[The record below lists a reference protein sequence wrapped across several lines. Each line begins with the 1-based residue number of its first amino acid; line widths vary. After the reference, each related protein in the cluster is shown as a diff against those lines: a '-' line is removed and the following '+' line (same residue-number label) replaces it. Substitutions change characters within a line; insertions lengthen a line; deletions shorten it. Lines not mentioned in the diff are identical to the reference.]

1 MKAQL
6 HAILF
11 RTEDTRT
18 ARWVQNGIML
28 LIAASVTAI
37 IVESMS
43 ITTPI
48 GRAILAWF
56 EIFTVAAFTV
66 EYALRLWTCTCDPRF
81 AQPIKG
87 RLRYAMTPMAIID
100 FLAISPFY
108 VRFFGLG
115 EVSHFIVLRML
126 RLLRV
131 LKMAR
136 YLQAEDLL
144 VAVFRRVRTQLA
156 VTLYFMGIML
166 IISATLMYAAER
178 EAQPEAFGSIPH
190 ALWWALITFTTVGY
204 GDVYPIT
211 AIGKILTAFTVL
223 LAIGTVALPTG
234 IISGGVLEELNR
246 RRREA
251 ETEPKRCP
259 HCGKE
264 IDSK

>member
-1 MKAQL
+1 MKTRL
-6 HAILF
+6 YAIIF
-11 RTEDTRT
+11 REEDSRA
-18 ARWVQNGIML
+18 ARWVHNGIMF
-28 LIAASVTAI
+28 LIVVSVTAI

-43 ITTPI
+43 ISTPFW
-48 GRAILAWF
+48 RSMLTF
-56 EIFTVAAFTV
+56 LEFFTVAVFSV
-66 EYALRLWTCTCDPRF
+66 EYVVRLWTCTCDPRY
-81 AQPIKG
+81 AHPVKG

-108 VRFFGLG
+108 VRFLGLG
-115 EVSHFIVLRML
+115 EVSHFIVLRMF

-136 YLQAEDLL
+136 YLQAQDLL
-144 VAVFRRVRTQLA
+144 VAVFRQVRAQLA

-166 IISATLMYAAER
+166 IISATLMYVAER

-211 AIGKILTAFTVL
+211 AMGKILTAFTVL

-234 IISGGVLEELNR
+234 IISGGVLDELDR
-246 RRREA
+246 RRKME
-251 ETEPKRCP
+251 EKESKCCP
-259 HCGKE
+259 HCGE
-264 IDSK
+264 RIDE